1 MWIPRA
7 KHVKSA
13 GPACGQAVC
22 EYEISIHSQL
32 GQHAHC
38 NMISMDTS
46 QDCTTDT
53 CFFLRIHHCHH
64 LITPETP
71 LCFLVALLSGGA
83 SSYVCGFILPTNS
96 SICDILV
103 SITTPTPTVSH
114 SYWSYLN
121 SISLQELVQHC
132 PKGATPCRS
141 FHSKADAWILWSGAC
156 EQGGLGHVPQMRKT
170 TWLWIKHDQHFHH
183 LLGMNIQ
190 LFWVSDSCP
199 TLDLLKIDPNSRYDT
214 AQYIPISIHLLK

>member
-32 GQHAHC
+32 GQHALQHDF
-38 NMISMDTS
+38 NGYITRLHH
-46 QDCTTDT
+46 DT
-53 CFFLRIHHCHH
+53 CFLRIHHCHH

-71 LCFLVALLSGGA
+71 LCFFGCFAVRWCLQLCLWVYTPHQLADMWYTGI
-83 SSYVCGFILPTNS
+83 YHNS
-96 SICDILV
+96 H
-103 SITTPTPTVSH
+103 TH

-132 PKGATPCRS
+132 PKGPTPCRS

-199 TLDLLKIDPNSRYDT
+199 RP
-214 AQYIPISIHLLK
+214 

>member
-1 MWIPRA
+1 MFHKWALKSSKP
-7 KHVKSA
+7 KCGSHVRNMSNQQAQHVGRQFVSTKSR
-13 GPACGQAVC
+13 
-22 EYEISIHSQL
+22 SIANWVSM
-32 GQHAHC
+32 HC

-46 QDCTTDT
+46 QDCTTIRVFSESIIVIT
-53 CFFLRIHHCHH
+53 SSHLKHHCFFGCFAVRWCLQLC
-64 LITPETP
+64 LWVYTPHQLADMWYT
-71 LCFLVALLSGGA
+71 GI
-83 SSYVCGFILPTNS
+83 YHNS
-96 SICDILV
+96 H
-103 SITTPTPTVSH
+103 TH

-132 PKGATPCRS
+132 PKGPTPCRS

-199 TLDLLKIDPNSRYDT
+199 RP
-214 AQYIPISIHLLK
+214 

>member
-32 GQHAHC
+32 GQHALQHDF
-38 NMISMDTS
+38 NGYITRLHHRYV
-46 QDCTTDT
+46 
-53 CFFLRIHHCHH
+53 FFLRIHHCHH

-71 LCFLVALLSGGA
+71 LSFFGCFAVRWCLQLCLWVYTPHQL
-83 SSYVCGFILPTNS
+83 

-114 SYWSYLN
+114 SYWSYFN

-132 PKGATPCRS
+132 PKGPTPCRS

-156 EQGGLGHVPQMRKT
+156 EQGGLGHVP
-170 TWLWIKHDQHFHH
+170 
-183 LLGMNIQ
+183 
-190 LFWVSDSCP
+190 
-199 TLDLLKIDPNSRYDT
+199 
-214 AQYIPISIHLLK
+214 